1 MKKYRNVFF
10 ILLLLCNMTFPDF
23 FLRNVQAAGESVLT
37 LEQAR
42 SLALDNS
49 GTYRD
54 IETKITL
61 EEVKYTEAVKAA
73 ALKKKDMSTFR
84 WSPLLSFQFPEQPDL
99 ADSYEWQYEPVRI
112 QCEITSL
119 KHEKDDLKYE
129 IIEEVSTLY
138 ADAYVSQMEAEL
150 TEERKKELDN
160 EAERIKI
167 KRKTGQAS
175 EEDTDTIQK
184 LAEKL
189 DSELSIQLREL
200 QTAKKKLSEVT
211 GLDISTGY
219 RFEDPL
225 VTTELERSALEGM
238 KAHALENDHACY
250 EAKLDTKLAL
260 LSLETN
266 ERLMDSWYGRKMD
279 VIRSYITQ
287 AKAGEE
293 IDQEAFKS
301 AYDSFMEKIE
311 QTWEGSIRILFIKIP
326 KEWFKGSLDG
336 VRYIEDD
343 PYVLLTDTLEYM
355 DKKNEE
361 ESVKKAL
368 EENISDSFEA
378 LVTARNSYESL
389 KKSSEDQEE
398 ALGKTKVL
406 NKIGKVPYKE
416 YLEEKQSF
424 EELKA
429 DMLEALKEFNS
440 LLYSFDRLTC
450 GALTEYTSGD
460 AKVKVKYEEMTVL
473 GKEEQEGETYKLS
486 YYIRT
491 KVEDNLFVFGIS
503 VPANDDRGI
512 TSYELWVNGTRIG
525 ERTEAGKELR
535 HLALVLDGID
545 KAEVRLYAEEDLLY
559 FCEIDPTVF
568 EGELK
573 GGE

>member
-1 MKKYRNVFF
+1 MKKFRSVFF
-10 ILLLLCNMTFPDF
+10 VLLLLLNMIFWDLLPES
-23 FLRNVQAAGESVLT
+23 VQAAGGSVLT

-49 GTYRD
+49 SAYRN

-61 EEVKYTEAVKAA
+61 AEVKYTEAVKSA

-99 ADSYEWQYEPVRI
+99 VDSYEWQYEPVRI
-112 QCEITSL
+112 QCELTAL
-119 KHEKDDLKYE
+119 KHEKDNLKYE
-129 IIEEVSTLY
+129 IIEEVSVLY
-138 ADAYVSQMEAEL
+138 ADAYVSQTEAEL
-150 TEERKKELDN
+150 TEERKREL
-160 EAERIKI
+160 ESEEKRISI

-175 EEDTDTIQK
+175 EEDAHTIQT

-189 DSELSIQLREL
+189 EGELDIQLREL
-200 QTAKKKLSEVT
+200 QTAKDKLSEAT
-211 GLDISTGY
+211 GLDMSAGY

-225 VTTELERSALEGM
+225 VATELERGALEGM
-238 KAHALENDHACY
+238 KAHALENDHGCY

-260 LSLETN
+260 ISLETN
-266 ERLMDSWYGRKMD
+266 ENLMDSQYGRKMD

-287 AKAGEE
+287 AKAGDE

-301 AYDSFMEKIE
+301 AYDSFLEKIE
-311 QTWEGSIRILFIKIP
+311 QPWEGSMRILFIKIP

-355 DKKNEE
+355 DKRNEE

-378 LVTARNSYESL
+378 LVTARDSYESL
-389 KKSSEDQEE
+389 EKSAQDREG
-398 ALGKTKVL
+398 AMGKLEVL
-406 NKIGKVPYKE
+406 HKTGEVSDKE

-424 EELKA
+424 EDLKT

-440 LLYSFDRLTC
+440 LLCSFDRLTC

-460 AKVKVKYEEMTVL
+460 ADLKAEYEGAAASETV
-473 GKEEQEGETYKLS
+473 GGETDQPS

-503 VPANDDRGI
+503 VPIENDRGI
-512 TSYELWVNGTRIG
+512 TSYELWVNGMRIG
-525 ERTEAGKELR
+525 ARTEAEEELK
-535 HLALVLDGID
+535 HLALVLDNID
-545 KAEVRLYAEEDLLY
+545 SAEVRLYAGEEFLY
-559 FCEIDPTVF
+559 SCQIDPMVF
-568 EGELK
+568 AGELK
-573 GGE
+573 EGE